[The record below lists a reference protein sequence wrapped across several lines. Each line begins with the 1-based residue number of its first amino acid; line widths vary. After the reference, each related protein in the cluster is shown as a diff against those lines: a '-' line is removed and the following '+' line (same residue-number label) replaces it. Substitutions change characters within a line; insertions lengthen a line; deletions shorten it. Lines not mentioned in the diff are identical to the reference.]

1 MPKQDLKQPEPEPW
15 QIALFVLLVIAFV
28 GTALLN
34 LIAGRTHYRSWW
46 GGVVF
51 TPYVLVAFLLLLVG
65 LFRKKK

>member
-1 MPKQDLKQPEPEPW
+1 
-15 QIALFVLLVIAFV
+15 LLVIVFV
-28 GTALLN
+28 GAALLD
-34 LIAGRTHYRSWW
+34 LIAGRTHYRNWW